1 MAETLNI
8 NDQIVKVVKRIGV
21 EMRGVKT
28 TAESKVSPSD
38 LNTALAAK
46 VDTEAM
52 NTALAAKVDTTAMN
66 TALKAKADKT
76 ALTTKADASTVTT
89 LQGKV
94 DEISGKITVLTGE
107 DYETHSVT
115 EFNKTTG
122 A

>member
-8 NDQIVKVVKRIGV
+8 NDQIVKAVKRIGV

-28 TAESKVSPSD
+28 TAESKVSSSD

-46 VDTEAM
+46 A
-52 NTALAAKVDTTAMN
+52 DTTAMN
-66 TALKAKADKT
+66 TALEAKADKT
-76 ALTTKADASTVTT
+76 ALTTKADASTVTA

-107 DYETHSVT
+107 DYETHFVT